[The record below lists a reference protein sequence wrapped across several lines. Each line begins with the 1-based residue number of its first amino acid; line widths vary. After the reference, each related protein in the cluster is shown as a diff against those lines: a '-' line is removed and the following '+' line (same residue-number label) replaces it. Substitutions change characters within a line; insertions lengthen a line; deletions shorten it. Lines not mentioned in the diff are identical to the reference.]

1 MRTRLFALSALA
13 AASALTSAPTPA
25 YAREYPWCAQYSER
39 VGGGRNCG
47 FVTFQQCLATVS
59 GAGGTCEPN
68 PRYADGR
75 ERRHRREERRYYRD

>member
-1 MRTRLFALSALA
+1 MRTGLFALSALA

-68 PRYADGR
+68 PRYTDGR